1 MAILAGDIV
10 KTTMSFGLADGTVCQ
25 NIFHHQRIGVGV
37 FTDQAIVT
45 AIEEWSEAM
54 YAEIQPVVKDNVIA
68 LLCSVDRV
76 EWVVDEWKITE
87 NIGVFTPDFTP
98 EVLTDALPNMDSAF
112 VVLKTARPKTI
123 GRKFLPPF
131 GESMQAGSYLIPA
144 AVEDVVAWA
153 DDAVNDI
160 TLQVLDYMRPGVP
173 RTGVDAWYPF
183 TVGIV
188 TNLLG
193 TQRRRRPGV
202 GS

>member
-10 KTTMSFGLADGTVCQ
+10 KTTMSFGILDGTVCQ

-37 FTDQAIVT
+37 FTDAAIVT
-45 AIEEWSEAM
+45 AIEEWAEAM
-54 YAEIQPVVKDNVIA
+54 YAELVTAIKDDVVA

-76 EWVVDEWKITE
+76 EWVIDEWKITE
-87 NIGVFTPDFTP
+87 NIGVFTPDFVPTLVS
-98 EVLTDALPNMDSAF
+98 EALPNMDSAF

-131 GESMQAGSYLIPA
+131 GESQQNASYLVAA

-160 TLQVLDYMRPGVP
+160 TLQVLDYMRPGVV
-173 RTGVDAWYPF
+173 RTGFDAWFPF